1 MSDYNVEEHKGRWY
15 VTHGHRA
22 WIVPGRYEN
31 GRRDAHLTANHSNR
45 TDTDPPWAPTRLPRI
60 KGSNDHDW
68 PSWGETPIGRG
79 RTCKR
84 CGCEDD
90 GYRQPCKET
99 P

>member
-1 MSDYNVEEHKGRWY
+1 M
-15 VTHGHRA
+15 
-22 WIVPGRYEN
+22 N
-31 GRRDAHLTANHSNR
+31 GYTPIERPRRV
-45 TDTDPPWAPTRLPRI
+45 

-68 PSWGETPIGRG
+68 AAWSATPLGRG

-99 P
+99 Q